1 MENERRTKKL
11 EWRSL
16 SGGGETKKIKVPV
29 IDALGRAF
37 IFFSGHIYSLSFNK
51 SQLTS
56 KCAPTSSGISIICV
70 LDILW

>member
-37 IFFSGHIYSLSFNK
+37 IFFLVTFIGNQPFEEEKKIKKRNSEEYSNITTSG
-51 SQLTS
+51 T
-56 KCAPTSSGISIICV
+56 
-70 LDILW
+70 